1 MRHVVM
7 EIACKHFALGLKFTV
22 SFFLIMLIDI
32 SQKRDVL
39 IELICFKGFILLL
52 WQKLILE

>member
-1 MRHVVM
+1 MK
-7 EIACKHFALGLKFTV
+7 IACKHFALGLKFTV
-22 SFFLIMLIDI
+22 SFFLIILIDI
-32 SQKRDVL
+32 AQKRDVL